1 MHRLQIALVLV
12 LVTAMG
18 CAGSRPV
25 QLQLPPGARIGILNV
40 LEQEM
45 THVHVGSLRIDSFT
59 NVYPV
64 DWNLPAYLNRT
75 IENDLRAHGSYT
87 LIPLAVNPDAGWKQS
102 ISRDITS
109 TVNAWMP
116 RGLRAYL
123 QQVVEENRLDAV
135 ISVGSYNSVMWAGD
149 VCFRIGKND
158 GISTQGYGLFTRTR
172 ALSRLSGLLPIG
184 QNQATPYANIFVAV
198 FEPRPPALAAYA
210 AAPCSQETLADF
222 PWGSDLRFLGPAVIK
237 QVRHDV
243 ERLGA
248 ESARTAL
255 GEAGLIP

>member
-1 MHRLQIALVLV
+1 MRRIRVVLV
-12 LVTAMG
+12 LILLVAFG
-18 CAGSRPV
+18 CAGSQPV
-25 QLQLPPGARIGILNV
+25 QLRLPPEARIGILNV

-45 THVHVGSLRIDSFT
+45 THAHVGSLRIDSFT

-102 ISRDITS
+102 ISRNITS

-116 RGLRAYL
+116 RELRAYL

-135 ISVGSYNSVMWAGD
+135 ISVSSYNSGMWRGD
-149 VCFRIGKND
+149 ACFRIGKND
-158 GISTQGYGLFTRTR
+158 GISTQGYGLFTWTR

-210 AAPCSQETLADF
+210 AAPCSKENLPDF
-222 PWGSDLRFLGPAVIK
+222 PWGSDLQFLGPAVIK
-237 QVRHDV
+237 QVRPYV

-248 ESARTAL
+248 ESAQTAL
-255 GEAGLIP
+255 GKAGLIP